1 MHGGVEGAVSGVEGS
16 EVDSVEVEVEEIV
29 GEPDHAM
36 EVCHG
41 MVGRQFL
48 GQMQAAVRTPRGHS
62 LFSHCLALRPLYIPS
77 HRGWKQSIT

>member
-1 MHGGVEGAVSGVEGS
+1 MHGGVEGEVSGVEGS
-16 EVDSVEVEVEEIV
+16 EVASVEVEVEEIV

-48 GQMQAAVRTPRGHS
+48 GQMQAAVWTPRGHS
-62 LFSHCLALRPLYIPS
+62 LPCFPIAL
-77 HRGWKQSIT
+77 H